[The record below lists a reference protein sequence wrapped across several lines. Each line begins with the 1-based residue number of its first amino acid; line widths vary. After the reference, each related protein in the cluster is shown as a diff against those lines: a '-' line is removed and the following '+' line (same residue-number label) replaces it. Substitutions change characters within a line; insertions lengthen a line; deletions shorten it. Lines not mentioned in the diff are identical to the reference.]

1 MATLGIFSR
10 VFLFH
15 FEKISDHFSLFQVF
29 RDVSVNTGKIEDLAN
44 MKFVL
49 KKKKKK
55 FLKPKQICIMYTEK
69 PQKGKNKKKRKEM
82 NKGTYTIN
90 YKFIWN
96 INKIINYYCLV
107 VLLICLSFVNYNLL
121 YCYFINYK
129 IFNCYL
135 V

>member
-49 KKKKKK
+49 KKKKK
-55 FLKPKQICIMYTEK
+55 
-69 PQKGKNKKKRKEM
+69 N
-82 NKGTYTIN
+82 
-90 YKFIWN
+90 
-96 INKIINYYCLV
+96 
-107 VLLICLSFVNYNLL
+107 S
-121 YCYFINYK
+121 
-129 IFNCYL
+129 
-135 V
+135 